1 MSWGAD
7 NPELYNEIIRKGIV
21 RYLDKLVDKAGFQV
35 DGTWLEGY
43 QVLVEV
49 LQASSPA
56 YSLYN
61 ELLRLANKD
70 ICNAE
75 ADYWGGRIDAA
86 KEYAEGRRSDI
97 E

>member
-7 NPELYNEIIRKGIV
+7 NPELYDEIIRKGIV

-49 LQASSPA
+49 LQAGSSG
-56 YSLYN
+56 YSLYE
-61 ELLRLANKD
+61 ELLRLANKE

-75 ADYWGGRIDAA
+75 GDYWGGRIDEA
-86 KEYAEGRRSDI
+86 KERANDLR
-97 E
+97 